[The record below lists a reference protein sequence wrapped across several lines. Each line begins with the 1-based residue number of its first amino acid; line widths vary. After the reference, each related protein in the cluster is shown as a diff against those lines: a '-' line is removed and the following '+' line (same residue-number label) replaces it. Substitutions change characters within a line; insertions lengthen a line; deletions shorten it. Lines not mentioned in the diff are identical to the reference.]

1 VQPSV
6 TQTDFVI
13 SAVSEQDFP
22 KDGIPE
28 IVFAGRS
35 NVGKSSLINTLTGKA
50 GLARTSSTP
59 GKTQTINFYR
69 INRSCFF
76 VDLPGFGYAKAS
88 KSVVQQWKDLIER
101 YLVNRETIAMVV
113 QLVDSRI
120 PPTKQD
126 LQLYDWLD
134 GFRISHMLVGTKFD
148 KLSASQKSAQIRL
161 FSNSFKGQ
169 TVLMSSTKTGIG
181 CKELMKKVLE
191 AAAIFKSPRR

>member
-1 VQPSV
+1 VQSSV

-35 NVGKSSLINTLTGKA
+35 NVGKSSLINALTGKA

-59 GKTQTINFYR
+59 GKTQTINFFR

-88 KSVVQQWKDLIER
+88 KSAIRQWKDLIER
-101 YLVNRETIAMVV
+101 YLVNRETIAIVV
-113 QLVDSRI
+113 QLVDSRL

-126 LQLYDWLD
+126 LQLFDWLD
-134 GFRISHMLVGTKFD
+134 GFRISHMLVGTKID

-161 FSNSFKGQ
+161 FSNSFRGQ

-191 AAAIFKSPRR
+191 AAAGFKSPRR

>member
-1 VQPSV
+1 VHSSL

-35 NVGKSSLINTLTGKA
+35 NVGKSSLINALTGKA

-88 KSVVQQWKDLIER
+88 KFAIRQWKDLIER
-101 YLVNRETIAMVV
+101 YLVNRETIAIVV
-113 QLVDSRI
+113 QLVDSRL

-126 LQLYDWLD
+126 LQLFEWLD

-148 KLSASQKSAQIRL
+148 KLSASQKSAQVRL
-161 FSNSFKGQ
+161 FSNAFRGQ

-191 AAAIFKSPRR
+191 AAAIFKSPRK